1 MLTEKSHDHPQA
13 VSGSSSWAL
22 YSFLKNIPLLDS
34 LKIPPYR
41 WFLLSALASYTGMQM
56 MTISQGY
63 LIYDS
68 TGSAMSL
75 GLVMVGF
82 SLPLGIISPV
92 AGVLADRMNKVF
104 LISLSMGINIVM
116 AIFMGFLAL
125 YLDVKL
131 WHLLVIGLLMG
142 TGFAFNIPA
151 RMSLIRQLVGKD
163 ILLNAVSLSTG
174 VMNFTRIIGPAVAG
188 YIIVSWSISGV
199 FFVIA
204 AFYFVAMLLLF
215 PLAHLAN
222 AEVSA
227 AKRESVL
234 FDIRAGLSYLREN
247 PILII
252 LLSYGFVVMSLAINY
267 INLMP
272 AFAKESLGLD
282 AGGLGLLLSSAG
294 AGALAGSLSV
304 SSLRNFTHKGWLLV
318 SSGMLWGLAILAF
331 SSSSAFSLSI
341 ALLLFLGFCHAAFF
355 ATQMTLIQSN
365 TSKGMQGRVTSIF
378 ALSFGLMPI
387 GVLPVSVIAE
397 YYGIAYGL
405 GLAAVIIVS
414 AGLAITLFT
423 SRVRKLA

>member
-1 MLTEKSHDHPQA
+1 M
-13 VSGSSSWAL
+13 
-22 YSFLKNIPLLDS
+22 
-34 LKIPPYR
+34 
-41 WFLLSALASYTGMQM
+41 
-56 MTISQGY
+56 
-63 LIYDS
+63 
-68 TGSAMSL
+68 
-75 GLVMVGF
+75 
-82 SLPLGIISPV
+82 
-92 AGVLADRMNKVF
+92 
-104 LISLSMGINIVM
+104 
-116 AIFMGFLAL
+116 
-125 YLDVKL
+125 
-131 WHLLVIGLLMG
+131 
-142 TGFAFNIPA
+142 
-151 RMSLIRQLVGKD
+151 
-163 ILLNAVSLSTG
+163 
-174 VMNFTRIIGPAVAG
+174 
-188 YIIVSWSISGV
+188 
-199 FFVIA
+199 
-204 AFYFVAMLLLF
+204 
-215 PLAHLAN
+215 
-222 AEVSA
+222 SA